1 MRRRGHTSSCP
12 ARGQACADCINLSA
26 CRASRSSFLEAAKTW
41 MAGTI
46 PAMTERVTSVDIGRR
61 QLITL
66 LGGAT
71 AASSLLW
78 PLAAR
83 AQQGAM
89 PVIGYLSSLTQADSV
104 PFDAAFRRGLSET
117 GYAEGRNV
125 SMEYRWITDRY
136 DLLPAM
142 AADLVQRKVT
152 MIGALGPPA
161 VLAAK
166 AATSTIPIIF
176 VTGADP
182 IKFGFVAS
190 FNRPG
195 GNITGIWVVSTVLA
209 QKRLQLVRELLPKAE
224 LIALLVN
231 PTSPVAEPQT
241 RDAQAAA
248 ETLGLKLIVLNAVI
262 ESDFDQVFAALLWQR
277 ADALFISAD
286 PFLSSRREQLVGLA
300 ARHAIP
306 TLYEIREFVEAGGL
320 MSYGTVLREGYYKG
334 GIYAGRILKGA
345 NPAELPV
352 EQVNKLELVIN
363 LKTARA
369 LGLEIPPTL
378 LATAD
383 EVIE

>member
-1 MRRRGHTSSCP
+1 MRRRE
-12 ARGQACADCINLSA
+12 
-26 CRASRSSFLEAAKTW
+26 F
-41 MAGTI
+41 
-46 PAMTERVTSVDIGRR
+46 
-61 QLITL
+61 ITL
-66 LGGAT
+66 VGGA
-71 AASSLLW
+71 AAAW

-83 AQQGAM
+83 AQQPVM

-104 PFDAAFRRGLSET
+104 HFDAAFRRGLSEM
-117 GYAEGRNV
+117 GYVEGQNV
-125 SMEYRWITDRY
+125 RIEYRWVTDRY
-136 DLLPAM
+136 SPLPAI
-142 AADLVQRKVT
+142 ATDLVQRQVA
-152 MIGALGPPA
+152 MIGAFGPPA

-166 AATSTIPIIF
+166 AATATIPIVF

-195 GNITGIWVVSTVLA
+195 GNITGIWMVSTVLA
-209 QKRLQLVRELLPKAE
+209 QKRMQLIRELLPKAE

-248 ETLGLKLIVLNAVI
+248 DALGLKLSVLSAVT
-262 ESDFDQVFAALLWQR
+262 ENDFDQVFATVVQQR

-286 PFLSSRREQLVGLA
+286 PFLSSRRERLVALA

-306 TLYEIREFVEAGGL
+306 TLYEIREFAEAGGL

-334 GIYAGRILKGA
+334 GIYAGRILKGV
-345 NPAELPV
+345 NPADLPV

-363 LKTARA
+363 LKTAKA
-369 LGLEIPPTL
+369 LGLQIPDKL
-378 LATAD
+378 LAVAD